1 MGKSRTET
9 RAGDDR
15 CDEEN
20 DEKYGGQSCA
30 VQQRVDGVNDVSIV
44 LVIPAVTWQWMLSAS
59 ALQLLQRTVS
69 AFGCCTYKQIISRQ
83 AWNISYPFRF

>member
-44 LVIPAVTWQWMLSAS
+44 LVIPAVT
-59 ALQLLQRTVS
+59 
-69 AFGCCTYKQIISRQ
+69 
-83 AWNISYPFRF
+83 